1 MYFSFVNVSDHF
13 VPHPN
18 IAYKA
23 YNKGPTKYSGKPPP
37 LKAREQVTEIFSML
51 EKKTMLENFFGDAD
65 GSQGN
70 VLDQTAAVINLILV
84 TIS

>member
-1 MYFSFVNVSDHF
+1 MYFSFVNASDHF

-23 YNKGPTKYSGKPPP
+23 YNKGPTKYSGKPA
-37 LKAREQVTEIFSML
+37 LKARERDKGNIFCVG
-51 EKKTMLENFFGDAD
+51 KKNKLQNFFGDAD

>member
-1 MYFSFVNVSDHF
+1 MYFSFVNVSDHS

-23 YNKGPTKYSGKPPP
+23 YNKGSTKYSGKPP
-37 LKAREQVTEIFSML
+37 LKAGEQVTEIFSML
-51 EKKTMLENFFGDAD
+51 EKKCYIQNFFGDAD
-65 GSQGN
+65 GNQGN